1 MASKKNP
8 KVYFDIQV
16 GRSHLGRVTMELYAD
31 SVPRTAE
38 NFRQLCTGE
47 GGIGAKTR
55 KPLHYKNCPF
65 HRLIPGFMLQ
75 GGDFTN
81 KDGSGGESIYGG
93 KFADESL
100 IPTGKC
106 RHNAAGTLSMANCG
120 PNSNGSQFFIT
131 FKSTPHL
138 DGKVMEVD
146 TLEPSTLGRW
156 CPEVDQQAKHVGDG
170 VEVDTLEPN
179 TWAGCGW
186 IQELVGGGFA
196 QHEVFGK
203 VIEGLDIVKQLED
216 IPTGASA
223 KPLTDVIIAD
233 SGEVDEN
240 SKVSLQHPSDLP
252 GKMGK
257 MQCPCVLGRG

>member
-47 GGIGAKTR
+47 GGTLNTSATHSRGIGAKTR

-138 DGKVMEVD
+138 DGK
-146 TLEPSTLGRW
+146 
-156 CPEVDQQAKHVGDG
+156 
-170 VEVDTLEPN
+170 
-179 TWAGCGW
+179 
-186 IQELVGGGFA
+186 
-196 QHEVFGK
+196 HEVFGK

-240 SKVSLQHPSDLP
+240 SK
-252 GKMGK
+252 
-257 MQCPCVLGRG
+257 